1 MEKDKS
7 DLTGMKF
14 ERLTVLGDGGK
25 DKFNNRLRK
34 CRCDCGEIT
43 FATRTALKSGHK
55 RSCGCLMRERVGNMR
70 RIDGRS
76 SDNLYHLYYNIR
88 NRCTN
93 PNDPNYKYY
102 GGRGI
107 ALCKEWRDWESFK
120 DWATLKGYEKG
131 LTLDR
136 IDVNGNYEPSNC
148 RWITQAE
155 QMRNTRKT
163 RYLTYQGET
172 KPLIEWCEI
181 LGISFNTASARF
193 TRGWTKPEEI
203 LFGRK
208 RKVGNVYG

>member
-1 MEKDKS
+1 MGNDKS
-7 DLTGMKF
+7 DLTGKRF
-14 ERLTVLGDGGK
+14 GRLTVLGVDGK
-25 DKFNNRLRK
+25 DKHNNYLWK

-43 FATRTALKSGHK
+43 HATRTCLKNGHK
-55 RSCGCLMRERVGNMR
+55 RSCGCLMREECG
-70 RIDGRS
+70 
-76 SDNLYHLYYNIR
+76 
-88 NRCTN
+88 NRCRKHGLYKDRVYHIYYGIKQRCEN
-93 PNDPNYKYY
+93 PKSSSYKHY

-107 ALCKEWRDWESFK
+107 CVEWSDWQSFREWALSN
-120 DWATLKGYEKG
+120 GYQDG

-172 KPLIEWCEI
+172 KPLIEWCEL
-181 LGISFNTASARF
+181 LGVRFGTAATRL
-193 TRGWTKPEEI
+193 TRGWTDPEEI